1 MAYQAVHAGNAND
14 PIQAPDAYIN
24 RFPYITNERRRKFAG
39 KYVGHCYFLHMV
51 KTTSIQISYQIRVST
66 YSFLMLFV
74 NALHYLAK

>member
-39 KYVGHCYFLHMV
+39 NYAGHCYN
-51 KTTSIQISYQIRVST
+51 SS
-66 YSFLMLFV
+66 
-74 NALHYLAK
+74 NG